1 HYINNDKILNE
12 CLRDYEGS
20 LAQHLRG
27 KIKRRLPIR
36 KDMSPLGEHAGWY
49 EKRIGLRAT
58 HQRVK
63 QLEDENSLNVR
74 SHIRIRDNLNR
85 VREQIIDSEEERN
98 RKIDQFNYPKE
109 IATCVRAAAEF
120 AQIVT
125 PDISVVHSQFM
136 HCFHNPLFRNNP
148 IPKED

>member
-1 HYINNDKILNE
+1 
-12 CLRDYEGS
+12 
-20 LAQHLRG
+20 
-27 KIKRRLPIR
+27 RLPIR

-98 RKIDQFNYPKE
+98 SKIDQFTYPKE

-136 HCFHNPLFRNNP
+136 HCFHNPLFKSNP